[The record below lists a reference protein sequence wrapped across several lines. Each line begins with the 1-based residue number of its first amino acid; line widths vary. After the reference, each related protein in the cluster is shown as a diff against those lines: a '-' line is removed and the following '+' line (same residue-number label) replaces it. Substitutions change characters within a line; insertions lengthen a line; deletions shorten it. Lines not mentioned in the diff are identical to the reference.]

1 MAQHTA
7 GPWSVDARAGDI
19 TAPIPYKHEYFRDYI
34 IATVHPDSVDD
45 PEERVANAALLAAA
59 PDLLE
64 ALEAFVEDVRRAYI
78 GEQEDEMLKHSAL
91 AHNWPDLCV
100 TYRKAQ
106 KAIAAAKGGQ

>member
-1 MAQHTA
+1 MPELWTVNDRGYEFAILDDQ
-7 GPWSVDARAGDI
+7 GN
-19 TAPIPYKHEYFRDYI
+19 EM
-34 IATVHPDSVDD
+34 ATVPFDQSPIDQPLDSA
-45 PEERVANAALLAAA
+45 EGRRATLLAAT
-59 PDLLE
+59 PNLLA

-106 KAIAAAKGGQ
+106 KAIAAAKGAQ

>member
-7 GPWSVDARAGDI
+7 GPR
-19 TAPIPYKHEYFRDYI
+19 
-34 IATVHPDSVDD
+34 SVDD
-45 PEERVANAALLAAA
+45 PEERVSNVA
-59 PDLLE
+59 PDLLK
-64 ALEAFVEDVRRAYI
+64 ALEEFVEDVRRAYI